1 MMLPPD
7 IGWLALVGLAA
18 QIVDRAIGTRYA
30 TTASAFLVTLTLN
43 VVLWLQLGRFAFA
56 GPVALLLGALAGAP
70 LAAFVTRRLPRRALV
85 LGVGVG
91 VFALAAVGLRL
102 SLT

>member
-18 QIVDRAIGTRYA
+18 QIVDRAIGTRFA
-30 TTASAFLVTLTLN
+30 TTASALLVTLTLN

>member
-7 IGWLALVGLAA
+7 IGWLGLVGLAA
-18 QIVDRAIGTRYA
+18 QIVDRAIGTRFA
-30 TTASAFLVTLTLN
+30 TTASALLVTLTLN

-56 GPVALLLGALAGAP
+56 GPSALLLGALAGAP